1 MSPTTT
7 RESTTHTDDL
17 QIFLDIVQLVNVHR
31 DEDEL
36 IEAVL
41 QRLDQIK
48 ASAGIVFRRLDAKS
62 GRLIPCL
69 VRSEVASED
78 GLLANASP
86 ELVELLSTE
95 IPTEGTFEGHA
106 LATKKTCTASPEG
119 VPDIEITA
127 DYEQL
132 IHKVLELGCHEAHFF
147 AVHAVAPIGTLVM
160 YSIDG
165 VSVDPRRSQLLE
177 RAAQVLAFGIEKCRA
192 LSLVDRRREELHAA
206 NERLT
211 ESNRDLEDFAYVASH
226 DLQEPLRKIQAFGDR
241 LESKASERLTADS
254 LANLQRMQ
262 GASRQMQ
269 VLINDL
275 LRYSRVSSSALKLQR
290 ISLSSLLD
298 EVIAAHER
306 EFSSVGATVEV
317 DQSLPVLMVD
327 TGQFD
332 QVFTTLIGNA
342 IKYRRPVKPLVV
354 TVTCDDSE
362 PDVHRIT
369 VADNGIGFDQKY
381 ADRVFEPFKRLHS
394 AADYAGSGIGLA
406 ICRRVLDRHDGTISV
421 QSESGVGSA
430 FTLTLPR
437 SNSTTGQTTTT
448 RAPIETQE
456 EQEEQEEEVSENV
469 E

>member
-1 MSPTTT
+1 MTTT
-7 RESTTHTDDL
+7 SAATTASESTAHTDDL

-31 DEDEL
+31 NEDEL

-41 QRLDQIK
+41 VRLDQMK
-48 ASAGIVFRRLDAKS
+48 ASAGIVLRRLDPAA
-62 GRLIPCL
+62 GRLISFDI
-69 VRSEVASED
+69 RGRGASSD
-78 GLLANASP
+78 GLLSNASP
-86 ELVELLSTE
+86 ELVDLIHTDLGVLGS
-95 IPTEGTFEGHA
+95 FEGHA
-106 LATKKTCTASPEG
+106 LQINKTIAAGLTAG
-119 VPDIEITA
+119 APDIPVTD
-127 DYEQL
+127 DYTDL
-132 IHKVLELGCHEAHFF
+132 VFKVLDLGCFETQIYP
-147 AVHAVAPIGTLVM
+147 VHAAEPIGVLNV
-160 YSIDG
+160 YSIGD
-165 VSVDPRRSQLLE
+165 VTLDPRRLQLLE

-192 LSLVDRRREELHAA
+192 LALVEKQSDELHAA

-241 LESKASERLTADS
+241 LESKASERLTEDS

-298 EVIAAHER
+298 AVIGAHER
-306 EFSSVGATVEV
+306 EFSSLGATIEV
-317 DQSLPVLMVD
+317 DQSLPTLMVD
-327 TGQFD
+327 TGQFN

-394 AADYAGSGIGLA
+394 TADYAGSGIGLA

-437 SNSTTGQTTTT
+437 SKSTAGQATTKCSPTKT
-448 RAPIETQE
+448 P
-456 EQEEQEEEVSENV
+456 EEEVSENV